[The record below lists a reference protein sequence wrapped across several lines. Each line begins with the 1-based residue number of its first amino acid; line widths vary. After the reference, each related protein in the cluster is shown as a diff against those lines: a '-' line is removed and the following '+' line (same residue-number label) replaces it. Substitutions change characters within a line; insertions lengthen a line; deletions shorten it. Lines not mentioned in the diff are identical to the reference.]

1 MAALVTWLASSAL
14 ASTMTSAA
22 KALTRRSWK
31 RAVRSMLDVYCESYA
46 WDEESE
52 QNDLSV
58 VVKDVVL
65 KKSELEA
72 LLLTLGL
79 HLGEGG
85 CTFGKI
91 RFCISLGLNMD
102 MELFTKP
109 WRIEVDHF
117 RLNIGCGARAE
128 CDVRTEVNSQF
139 NCSSEG
145 SSRPTKM
152 EEWLP
157 LHRAVE
163 NLQLILHN
171 ATVTLHSINLA
182 GSLIFKL
189 DTVKYTTTN
198 EHWSPMAT
206 ITTSADYAG
215 GILHKLLT
223 FEGFE
228 AYTDRAV
235 SPSDSAS
242 VDCSGPWDLPFE
254 DGTLL
259 PVPQLTRVKVLFNGL
274 HGNMKIIKK
283 LKSSL
288 TGRVVTDFFGDVYTF
303 QLCLVSGGVP
313 KVRIPHIALRLEWSE
328 HIGTYVLNMEEAVQF
343 SISHQID
350 AEILA
355 ETNAWLVQ
363 ILEAHAEVAASTETQ
378 LSYERARR
386 FQEQAYVGRLHKR
399 LDEVKETF
407 REKFLVW
414 RSGTK
419 SAIDELNMALSEE
432 QQRREALEKAMKAQ
446 QEVLSQMYQ
455 QLQAQLVDASPVEQ
469 VNAVSQAMRAMS
481 MSLDPKSNS
490 TLPQRVPFEGGYQ
503 FGDVSRKAL
512 RWFSNIV

>member
-1 MAALVTWLASSAL
+1 
-14 ASTMTSAA
+14 
-22 KALTRRSWK
+22 
-31 RAVRSMLDVYCESYA
+31 
-46 WDEESE
+46 
-52 QNDLSV
+52 
-58 VVKDVVL
+58 
-65 KKSELEA
+65 
-72 LLLTLGL
+72 
-79 HLGEGG
+79 
-85 CTFGKI
+85 
-91 RFCISLGLNMD
+91 
-102 MELFTKP
+102 
-109 WRIEVDHF
+109 
-117 RLNIGCGARAE
+117 
-128 CDVRTEVNSQF
+128 
-139 NCSSEG
+139 
-145 SSRPTKM
+145 
-152 EEWLP
+152 
-157 LHRAVE
+157 
-163 NLQLILHN
+163 
-171 ATVTLHSINLA
+171 
-182 GSLIFKL
+182 
-189 DTVKYTTTN
+189 
-198 EHWSPMAT
+198 
-206 ITTSADYAG
+206 
-215 GILHKLLT
+215 
-223 FEGFE
+223 
-228 AYTDRAV
+228 
-235 SPSDSAS
+235 
-242 VDCSGPWDLPFE
+242 
-254 DGTLL
+254 
-259 PVPQLTRVKVLFNGL
+259 VPQLTRVKVLFNGL

>member
-1 MAALVTWLASSAL
+1 MATFAAWLASSAL
-14 ASTMTSAA
+14 ASTMKSAA

-31 RAVRSMLDVYCESYA
+31 RAVRSMLDAYCESYA

-52 QNDLSV
+52 QNELSV

-72 LLLTLGL
+72 LLLATGL
-79 HLGEGG
+79 HVGEG
-85 CTFGKI
+85 CTIGKI

-128 CDVRTEVNSQF
+128 CDVRTEVSPQLT
-139 NCSSEG
+139 CSSEV
-145 SSRPTKM
+145 SSRPSKL

-163 NLQLILHN
+163 NLQLILQN
-171 ATVTLHSINLA
+171 ATVSLHSSNLA
-182 GSLIFKL
+182 GSLIFKI

-198 EHWSPMAT
+198 EHWSPMT
-206 ITTSADYAG
+206 TTTSADYAG
-215 GILHKLLT
+215 GIVHKLLT

-228 AYTDRAV
+228 AFTDRAV
-235 SPSDSAS
+235 SPLDSAF
-242 VDCSGPWDLPFE
+242 VDCSGPWDLPFDDA

-259 PVPQLTRVKVLFNGL
+259 PVPQLTHVKVLFNGL
-274 HGNMKIIKK
+274 QGNMKIIKK

-288 TGRVVTDFFGDVYTF
+288 TGRVVTDFFGDVYIF
-303 QLCLVSGGVP
+303 KLCLVSGGVP
-313 KVRIPHIALRLEWSE
+313 KLRIPHVALRLEWSE
-328 HIGTYVLNMEEAVQF
+328 HAGTYVLNMEEAVQF

-350 AEILA
+350 AEVLA
-355 ETNAWLVQ
+355 EIHAWLIQ
-363 ILEAHAEVAASTETQ
+363 LLEARAEVAPSTETQ

-399 LDEVKETF
+399 LDELKETF
-407 REKFLVW
+407 REKFIVW

-419 SAIDELNMALSEE
+419 SVIDDLNMALSEE
-432 QQRREALEKAMKAQ
+432 QQRRDVLENSMKAQ
-446 QEVLSQMYQ
+446 QEILSQTYQ
-455 QLQAQLVDASPVEQ
+455 KLQAQLVDGSPGEQ
-469 VNAVSQAMRAMS
+469 ANAVSEAMRAMVIA
-481 MSLDPKSNS
+481 LDPKSHS
-490 TLPQRVPFEGGYQ
+490 TPTQRVPFEGGYQ
-503 FGDVSRKAL
+503 LGDVSRKTL
-512 RWFSNIV
+512 RWFSKTH